1 MPVKPGIPRS
11 SKLIGSITPEFS
23 KSVDKLPDNPLE
35 LTITSSNSFT
45 NFSKETLTEI
55 EFSRSS
61 FMIIFFRLNWIAE
74 NIISSFRLA
83 YILKF
88 PLESVIVL

>member
-23 KSVDKLPDNPLE
+23 RSVDKLPDSPLE

-45 NFSKETLTEI
+45 NSSKN
-55 EFSRSS
+55 F
-61 FMIIFFRLNWIAE
+61 N
-74 NIISSFRLA
+74 
-83 YILKF
+83 
-88 PLESVIVL
+88 